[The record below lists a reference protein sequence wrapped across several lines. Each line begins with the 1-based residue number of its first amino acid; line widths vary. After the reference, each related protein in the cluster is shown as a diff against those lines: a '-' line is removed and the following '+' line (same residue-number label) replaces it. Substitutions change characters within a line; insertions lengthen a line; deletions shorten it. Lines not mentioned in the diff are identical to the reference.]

1 MSEPELKNNPV
12 RRKQVLRTVLTTL
25 KFASPYALPAEAM
38 WENVNDL
45 LSPPLRWGER
55 GPVITLLKNQK
66 FVVQVEDSLDQE
78 IIQYALTELG
88 RTYLQTL

>member
-1 MSEPELKNNPV
+1 MSDPEFTNNPV

-55 GPVITLLKNQK
+55 GPVITQLKNQK
-66 FVVQVEDSLDQE
+66 LVTQVEDSLDKE
-78 IIQYALTELG
+78 LIQYALTELG